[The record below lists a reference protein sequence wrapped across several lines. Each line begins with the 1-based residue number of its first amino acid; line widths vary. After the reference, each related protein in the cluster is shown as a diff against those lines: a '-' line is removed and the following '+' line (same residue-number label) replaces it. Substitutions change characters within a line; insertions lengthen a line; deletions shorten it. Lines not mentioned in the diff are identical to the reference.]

1 MLVSIHSL
9 ESVEEIVCVKV
20 SARESNE
27 TWSTV
32 VEETQENVI
41 ISTRQEGSSVSSF
54 NGGLV
59 VGEDSKIVS
68 WGNSGTFVI
77 DDTSSIDINTRILT
91 RRLVEELSLIWVLFA
106 VGNIVVREYD
116 DVLSLVSFLEKGL
129 VSMADIR
136 LMSVIAVSVRTSN

>member
-116 DVLSLVSFLEKGL
+116 DV
-129 VSMADIR
+129 
-136 LMSVIAVSVRTSN
+136 